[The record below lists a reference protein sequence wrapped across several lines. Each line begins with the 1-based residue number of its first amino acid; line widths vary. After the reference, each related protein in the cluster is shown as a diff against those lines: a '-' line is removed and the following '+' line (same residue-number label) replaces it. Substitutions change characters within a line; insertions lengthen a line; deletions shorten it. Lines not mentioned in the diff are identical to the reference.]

1 MNDVDQVAAIKAQ
14 LELMGQENEEV
25 LEQVSGLLEQL
36 SEMELMD
43 PAEKHAKFKELSKA
57 GAFQVNNVDVR
68 RLVTAGKMKL
78 SPPRFMART
87 RRRLA
92 NTSALL
98 EEFIKRGKL
107 ELAETLQEQLS
118 QLNDSIVDEN
128 DAKAVTAFRSQVET
142 LRSSDRFQS
151 YVEQRNTLITEDPEI
166 KVEAEIMATKESLA
180 DNEEAFQERGDRIT
194 EISEM
199 MERGEI
205 SPEEAESQLGELE
218 MDAGEM
224 DEME

>member
-1 MNDVDQVAAIKAQ
+1 
-14 LELMGQENEEV
+14 
-25 LEQVSGLLEQL
+25 
-36 SEMELMD
+36 MD